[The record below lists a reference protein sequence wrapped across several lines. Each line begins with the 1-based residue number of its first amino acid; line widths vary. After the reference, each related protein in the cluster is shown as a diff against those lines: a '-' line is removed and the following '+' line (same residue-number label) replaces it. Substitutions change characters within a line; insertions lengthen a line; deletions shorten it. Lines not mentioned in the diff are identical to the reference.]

1 MAVQSLPMGGS
12 RSIKKPFLNGNAR
25 LQPGQ
30 KSVSISLI
38 PHINDVVN
46 ARLATEEKISKAR
59 KPNKKSVNVSLVSQ
73 TNDLV
78 KARLVKEAMT
88 SEPRKLLQE
97 NGILGSASIFADGV
111 GSNEQTAVGVT
122 ADKLHQWMTESV
134 MEIVRHI
141 REAPFL
147 YYIFERNVPSTT
159 PKRQRVP
166 QDVLKEAEGWPNLRN
181 LLRNVLPDG
190 VILVKRLD
198 EYSNANEYLTAS
210 ENGTGNEMQGF
221 DKAGCTN
228 IWGLLIQGRG
238 VGVNACYILKTTEV
252 MSTHGYCT
260 QFCLKKAKCFGASP
274 RNQLT
279 QSWLL

>member
-1 MAVQSLPMGGS
+1 MAAQPLPMGGS
-12 RSIKKPFLNGNAR
+12 RSIKKSFLNGNVR

-30 KSVSISLI
+30 KPVRVSLI
-38 PHINDVVN
+38 SHRNDVIN
-46 ARLATEEKISKAR
+46 ARFATEEITSKPR
-59 KPNKKSVNVSLVSQ
+59 KPSEKSVYLSPIPQ
-73 TNDLV
+73 TNDLA
-78 KARLVKEAMT
+78 KAGLVKEAMT
-88 SEPRKLLQE
+88 SEPRKELQKDAK
-97 NGILGSASIFADGV
+97 LGSASIFADGLC
-111 GSNEQTAVGVT
+111 SEEQTGVAVT

-159 PKRQRVP
+159 PKTQRVP
-166 QDVLKEAEGWPNLRN
+166 QDVLEEAEGWPNLRN
-181 LLRNVLPDG
+181 LLRNILPDG

-210 ENGTGNEMQGF
+210 ESGSGNEMQGF
-221 DKAGCTN
+221 DEAGCTN

-238 VGVNACYILKTTEV
+238 VGLNACYILKTTEI